1 MNSHIDCDKSK
12 SCLFFCTSN
21 CISKCVFP
29 YVRIVLKMAQFKMYF
44 VHFMYHLHKHSIQ
57 RKQYPLLNHVHFS
70 GEKYSIFT
78 CLFHL
83 LRCFSSFHSIL
94 TFLHTVLLPHMNMNY
109 QKCILIHTHLIFQEC
124 KIQKEECIW
133 LSCILFFS
141 YSSSYSYLLSKDTHI
156 TLTRYSAQHYIFGKF
171 VSSLISS
178 VQYKEIIIFPSYW
191 RRSFL
196 QLRLFMSSIVFDKLN
211 ALHQEGQLPSSS
223 VVCTS

>member
-1 MNSHIDCDKSK
+1 
-12 SCLFFCTSN
+12 
-21 CISKCVFP
+21 
-29 YVRIVLKMAQFKMYF
+29 MYF

-178 VQYKEIIIFPSYW
+178 MQYKEIIIFPVLLAPFFFIAQTFYVKHSV
-191 RRSFL
+191 RQAERATSGRL
-196 QLRLFMSSIVFDKLN
+196 AAQQQCSMHQLS
-211 ALHQEGQLPSSS
+211 
-223 VVCTS
+223 